1 MKTSVVGLLIPAL
14 VAGCGVGDGGSG
26 YSGKPGEAPAVG
38 EDSAAGPAP
47 AVDAPAAVAPGEE
60 TPPSAPPAGVTP
72 IQATP
77 AEETALSA
85 SPAWVTTISAR
96 PAGETPFVE
105 AAKPAVE
112 TKTAAAGFQ
121 PEANP
126 PAAGSADGTTPAP
139 DHPSFLFPRPEHVR
153 GIYVNSWSAGSRR
166 RLAALIDLAGR
177 TEVNTF
183 VIDIKDASGHVS
195 HPTEL
200 PLAREVGATG
210 DIRIPSL
217 PWLLGRLEEAGIY
230 PIARIVIV
238 KDPVLAAARPHL
250 AVQDTAG
257 GVWADNTG
265 AVWLNP
271 FNREVWDYHVDL
283 AREAAA
289 MGVPEIQWD
298 YVRFPDAPASALGR
312 ARFPG
317 REGRSRTDAIREFLA
332 YSRAALAEMGAEV
345 TADVFGVTTSAA
357 RDVGI
362 GQVWESFIDVVDVA
376 LPMVYPSHYWKGSF
390 GYEKPNRH
398 PYEIVRI
405 ALEHAV
411 ERSAGMEA
419 AGSTRPW
426 LQDFTLGSPRYEAP
440 EVRAQIQAAYDAGI
454 EEWVLWN
461 PGSRYTEAA
470 LEPVEG
476 FAEEPLVRIAN
487 EIVPVSRRCEVL
499 DAAAALS
506 VAGSEGTGAGGE
518 VADSA
523 GALPSA
529 DSVRRAKSGSGGG
542 TMRCPPSTGGE
553 VDGRGAAPGAGR

>member
-1 MKTSVVGLLIPAL
+1 MRTPVVGLLIPAL

-26 YSGKPGEAPAVG
+26 YSGEPGKAPAVG
-38 EDSAAGPAP
+38 EDSAVGPAP
-47 AVDAPAAVAPGEE
+47 AGDAPVAAAPGEE
-60 TPPSAPPAGVTP
+60 TPLSAPPAGVTH

-77 AEETALSA
+77 AEETPLSA
-85 SPAWVTTISAR
+85 PPAGDTTIPAHPAEKTPSLRAAVPDVDTTTATAGLR
-96 PAGETPFVE
+96 PENHPPTADPAG
-105 AAKPAVE
+105 K
-112 TKTAAAGFQ
+112 AAA
-121 PEANP
+121 
-126 PAAGSADGTTPAP
+126 AP

-195 HPTEL
+195 HPTAV
-200 PLAREVGATG
+200 PLAREIGAAG

-257 GVWADNTG
+257 GVWTDNTG

-271 FNREVWDYHVDL
+271 FNREVRDYHVDL
-283 AREAAA
+283 AREVAA
-289 MGVPEIQWD
+289 MGIPEIQWD

-411 ERSAGMEA
+411 ERSAEIED

-476 FAEEPLVRIAN
+476 FAGEPLVRIAN
-487 EIVPVSRRCEVL
+487 EIVPVSRRCEL
-499 DAAAALS
+499 LESAAALS
-506 VAGSEGTGAGGE
+506 EAGPEGTGGGGE

-523 GALPSA
+523 DALPAA
-529 DSVRRAKSGSGGG
+529 DSVGKTKSGSGGG
-542 TMRCPPSTGGE
+542 PMRCPPSAGGAG
-553 VDGRGAAPGAGR
+553 DGLGAAPGTGR